1 MLNADNKSHN
11 CKLNINWLPMTN
23 KTGILI
29 LIALLACIATSCK
42 KMNADFPPDT
52 GEPALMNV
60 VNATADTL
68 NIFQNGNRFN
78 YSSSFYPG
86 GSLGYLRVLAGGHQ
100 YQLKKDGKP
109 DVLLSLPMALDTAGV
124 YSFFITGNTTDRV
137 FLTKDVFLANNDI
150 EIRFVNSTP
159 GKRFDIKIGSNFSYG
174 NLGFKTVTSFVK
186 MTAGKNHYE
195 LYETGNPV
203 PIAQGDLTLAAQRV
217 YTLFTKGT
225 SAGTGDNALG
235 VKLITNR

>member
-1 MLNADNKSHN
+1 
-11 CKLNINWLPMTN
+11 MTN

-29 LIALLACIATSCK
+29 LTVLLACMAFSCK
-42 KMNADFPPDT
+42 KMNADFPPDA
-52 GEPALMNV
+52 GRPAQMNV

-78 YSSSFYPG
+78 NISSFYPA
-86 GSLGYLRVLAGGHQ
+86 GSLGYLQVLAGEQQ
-100 YQLKKDGKP
+100 YQVKKDGTP
-109 DVLLSLPMALDTAGV
+109 NVLLSLPMALDTLGV
-124 YSFFITGNTTDRV
+124 YSFFIAGNSADRV

-159 GKRFDIKIGSNFSYG
+159 GKSFDIKIGSNFNYS
-174 NLGFKTVTSFVK
+174 NRAFKSVTGFVK

-195 LYETGNPV
+195 LYETGNAV
-203 PIAQGDLTLAAQRV
+203 PLAQGDIVLAEQRV

-225 SAGTGDNALG
+225 ATGTGDNALG

>member
-1 MLNADNKSHN
+1 MVWVRFTMIPIFISRHAPS
-11 CKLNINWLPMTN
+11 
-23 KTGILI
+23 
-29 LIALLACIATSCK
+29 A
-42 KMNADFPPDT
+42 
-52 GEPALMNV
+52 MNV